1 MSTPIGT
8 AAAIALVWLAC
19 GSAAAGAEL
28 TVSTGGLGDAKF
40 GMDIDAVERAIGRT
54 LVLPKGKSKAQL
66 RGAACSYLR
75 LADLA
80 EVLLRF
86 EKGRFT
92 AVDINKPNLATRSGF
107 KVGDPERSVI
117 DKLKGDPTFSR
128 GDNHYEDSIKEITV
142 GKVEMVGQGPLQ
154 KPAGYM
160 LKFTSEK
167 GRITHIQAGAASY
180 VSLFEHEEECDE

>member
-1 MSTPIGT
+1 MACAR
-8 AAAIALVWLAC
+8 AAAEV
-19 GSAAAGAEL
+19 EF
-28 TVSTGGLGDAKF
+28 TVSTGGLGDADF
-40 GMDIDAVERAIGRT
+40 GMDIDAVERAIGKT

-66 RGAACSYLR
+66 RGSACSYAR

-86 EKGRFT
+86 EHGRFT

-107 KVGDPERSVI
+107 KVGDLERSVI
-117 DKLKGDPTFSR
+117 DKLQGDPTYSR
-128 GDNHYEDSIKEITV
+128 RENHYDDAIKEITV

-154 KPAGYM
+154 KPVGYM
-160 LKFTSEK
+160 FKFMSEK